1 MIIRLINISIVITIL
16 FFSLLRS
23 QETDPLDLPGP
34 SINRF
39 TPEQDSAYKR
49 AMRNKL
55 PSSTLFSLDLN
66 RLSYGT
72 VTTSQPITSI
82 EQLQVMDFPEE
93 FYFPDP
99 REVAQFQD
107 NINRSLAVPFINTKP
122 SFGAQIPLSVIGQ
135 LLGLVEDLSPNL
147 KYNLDYVADVEV
159 VIFSMQAVVIA
170 TIFKGTQIP
179 GNYNL
184 TWNGRDDSGKKMPKG
199 DYVAEIRIGKFNV
212 IRKRILL
219 QK

>member
-1 MIIRLINISIVITIL
+1 MIIRLINISIIITL
-16 FFSLLRS
+16 LAFSLTRS

-39 TPEQDSAYKR
+39 TPEQDSAYKK

-55 PSSTLFSLDLN
+55 PASTLFALDLN
-66 RLSYGT
+66 RLS
-72 VTTSQPITSI
+72 TSAAYTPQTITSI

-93 FYFPDP
+93 FYLPDP

-107 NINRSLAVPFINTKP
+107 NINRSLYVPFINTKP

-147 KYNLDYVADVEV
+147 KYTIDYVADVEI

-170 TIFKGTQIP
+170 TLFKGTQVP
-179 GNYNL
+179 GSYNL
-184 TWNGRDDSGKKMPKG
+184 TWNGRDDSGKKMQKG

-219 QK
+219 Q